1 MLHRHTHPR
10 LARRRA
16 LGEHVKKVFAP
27 FIVRSRLYDLVAC
40 DDIKFYPNL
49 VWVTY
54 DDLELVATLIVTNHV
69 VMLLMIVIKPCDTS
83 MPKAT
88 LVCVDMMVG
97 LGVSHGS
104 MYIMNPFFLDDFSR
118 CKFKIK

>member
-16 LGEHVKKVFAP
+16 LGEHVKKAFTP

-40 DDIKFYPNL
+40 DEIIFYL
-49 VWVTY
+49 ELLQVTY
-54 DDLELVATLIVTNHV
+54 DDLELVAALIVTNHV

-88 LVCVDMMVG
+88 RLCVDMIG

-104 MYIMNPFFLDDFSR
+104 MYIMNLYF
-118 CKFKIK
+118 